1 MNAIVSKVPLISE
14 APIEG
19 KWYDL
24 GTVTVTSS
32 GTGLKTTSNKF
43 NIPDLSNYIIFAA
56 RLIKVPS
63 VLQYSFFGQSSYT
76 YPYFVMRDYFN
87 TNFQFGFP
95 YTPEDP
101 SAVSSVTNYTT
112 DYVTNTQFPGDFY
125 IKYTGIGG
133 VGTETYTVQLLG
145 MK

>member
-19 KWYDL
+19 KWCDL
-24 GTVTVTSS
+24 GTVTVTSRD
-32 GTGLKTTSNKF
+32 TGLKTTSDKF
-43 NIPDLSNYIIFAA
+43 NIPDLSSYIIFAA

-63 VLQYSFFGQSSYT
+63 FLQYSFFGQNSYT
-76 YPYFVMRDYFN
+76 YPYLVMNNYFN

-95 YTPEDP
+95 YISEERG
-101 SAVSSVTNYTT
+101 AVNYTI
-112 DYVTNTQFPGDFY
+112 DYATSTPFPGDFY
-125 IKYTGIGG
+125 VKHTGIGS
-133 VGTETYTVQLLG
+133 VGKETYTVQLLG